1 MIDWLRKDRSKSG
14 PVLEAAVEIAIAGR
28 ALPLAIR
35 RHASA
40 RRLTMRLAPDG
51 SELRVTMPRWGQSRD
66 ALAFADARREWIA
79 AQLAKVP
86 ELRRIVPGAKL
97 PYRGR
102 EITIAWGVNAPR
114 MPHLVGD
121 ALVVGGPVEALEARV
136 RRWLESEALELAA
149 EDLAHYCQRAQVPL
163 PDLRLSRA
171 QRRWGSCSGKANGPS
186 CVRINWRLV
195 MAPDLIRRSVVAHEV
210 AHLTHFDHSPQFHAL
225 LATLFDDD
233 LPAADLWLKEHG
245 RSLYAICP

>member
-1 MIDWLRKDRSKSG
+1 
-14 PVLEAAVEIAIAGR
+14 
-28 ALPLAIR
+28 
-35 RHASA
+35 
-40 RRLTMRLAPDG
+40 MRLAPDG
-51 SELRVTMPRWGQSRD
+51 SELRITMPRWGQSRE
-66 ALAFADARREWIA
+66 ALAFANARREWIA

-102 EITIAWGVNAPR
+102 DITIAWGPNAPR

-121 ALVVGGPVEALEARV
+121 ALVVGGPVEALEPRV

-149 EDLAHYCQRAQVPL
+149 HDLVHYCQRAQVPL

-171 QRRWGSCSGKANGPS
+171 RRRWGSCSGKANGPS

-195 MAPDLIRRSVVAHEV
+195 MAPDLVRRSVVAHEV
-210 AHLTHFDHSPQFHAL
+210 AHLTHFDHSPKFHAL
-225 LATLFDDD
+225 LGEIFDDD
-233 LPAADLWLKEHG
+233 LPAADLWLKEQG
-245 RSLYAICP
+245 RALYAICP